1 MKYQIL
7 QSSAHDC
14 GFCVLKVM
22 LANLQNDRN
31 YLYLQ
36 DNLKRAYSM
45 LDLKKV
51 AAKYK
56 VELQGYHVDD
66 LVSLKEMSFPLM
78 CQIKRQKNTHF
89 ILINAIDKKGY
100 HIFDPAIGE
109 LILEEKVFSQVF
121 MGNVLKVV
129 SFQKN
134 KLKNETRLNKYFIGS
149 LVCNLVLGFTVLL
162 SLLWMSR
169 EKDPT
174 YFIIMSLSFFL
185 LILLNVYFN
194 NKYLD
199 NCYQLYDVNYQN
211 VSEFN
216 AIFKKNIMGIGQL
229 PLKCL
234 LVITISFMIIESTKI
249 GIYLLAFVLAFSI
262 CSIFFNEEI
271 QHKFNKITF
280 LESMETDL
288 SILIKKGRRYAIIKY
303 AWVFLFIFLNLGL
316 LIFSLF
322 LSPNSGIDYVL
333 FNVSLNLALFKL
345 ISDITQI
352 DLFSWRNV
360 PTLKF

>member
-31 YLYLQ
+31 YLYLPN
-36 DNLKRAYSM
+36 NLKHAYSM
-45 LDLKKV
+45 LDLKKIS
-51 AAKYK
+51 AKYK

-66 LVSLKEMSFPLM
+66 LVSLKEMPVPLI
-78 CQIKRQKNTHF
+78 CQIKRQKSTHF

-109 LILEEKVFSQVF
+109 LILEEEVFSQVF
-121 MGNVLKVV
+121 MGNVLKVA

-134 KLKNETRLNKYFIGS
+134 KLKNETRLNKYFICS
-149 LVCNLVLGFTVLL
+149 LVSNLILGFTVLL
-162 SLLWMSR
+162 SLLLMSGLNSLV
-169 EKDPT
+169 
-174 YFIIMSLSFFL
+174 YFVIMGIAFFL
-185 LILLNVYFN
+185 LILLNTYFN

-199 NCYQLYDVNYQN
+199 NCYQIYEVNYQN
-211 VSEFN
+211 VGEFN
-216 AIFKKNIMGIGQL
+216 AIFKRNITGIGQL

-249 GIYLLAFVLAFSI
+249 GVYLLAFVMSFSVL
-262 CSIFFNEEI
+262 SFFFKDELQLN
-271 QHKFNKITF
+271 FNKISF

-288 SILIKKGRRYAIIKY
+288 RLLVKKGRHYAIIKY
-303 AWVFLFIFLNLGL
+303 AWIFLFIFLNFGL
-316 LIFSLF
+316 IIFSL
-322 LSPNSGIDYVL
+322 SPDNGIDYIL

-360 PTLKF
+360 PALKS